1 MIGAGADLD
10 RPERGG
16 RPSPPAASAV
26 GADLDR
32 PERALAVAAHPDD
45 AEFGCGA
52 TLSKWSAD
60 GTTVSL
66 LVLTDGSKGAW
77 NPGADITALIDR
89 RRREQRDAARRLGAA
104 GEVVFLDQTDG
115 ELVASLELRS
125 RVARVIRELR
135 PGVVLGHDPWRRWRL
150 HPDHRAAGF
159 LCADAVA
166 AARDPH
172 FYPEHGLRHHRPD
185 HLLLFECEEP
195 DHVERVEEACVEAK
209 IEALLAHQ
217 SQYESTHAISA
228 GDGGAG
234 LAAFRDRIIDEC
246 RRAGEP
252 VGSAYGEAFRLVAT
266 G

>member
-1 MIGAGADLD
+1 MTDTGLDLPMTD
-10 RPERGG
+10 TGG
-16 RPSPPAASAV
+16 L
-26 GADLDR
+26 DL

-52 TLSKWSAD
+52 TLAKWSAA
-60 GTTVSL
+60 GSEVSL

-77 NPGADITALIDR
+77 DPGADTDALIDL

-104 GEVVFLDQTDG
+104 GAVRFLDQTDG

-135 PGVVLGHDPWRRWRL
+135 PGAVLGHDPWRRWRL

-172 FYPEHGLRHHRPD
+172 FYPEHGLEPHRPD

-195 DHVERVEEACVEAK
+195 DHVEAVEAEHVEAK
-209 IEALLAHQ
+209 IKALLAHR
-217 SQYESTHAISA
+217 SQYESTHAIASDD
-228 GDGGAG
+228 DGTGR
-234 LAAFRDRIIDEC
+234 AAFETRITDEC
-246 RRAGEP
+246 RRDGRRAG
-252 VGSAYGEAFRLVAT
+252 VAYGEAFKLVPT

>member
-1 MIGAGADLD
+1 MTGTNPD
-10 RPERGG
+10 RRREQAT
-16 RPSPPAASAV
+16 RPPTPAASAV
-26 GADLDR
+26 GVDLDR
-32 PERALAVAAHPDD
+32 PERALAIAAHPDD

-52 TLSKWSAD
+52 TTAKWSAA
-60 GTTVSL
+60 GSEVSL

-77 NPGADITALIDR
+77 DPGADTAALIDR
-89 RRREQRDAARRLGAA
+89 RRQEQRDAARRLGAT

-115 ELVASLELRS
+115 ELVDSLELRS

-172 FYPEHGLRHHRPD
+172 FYPEHGLPPHRPD
-185 HLLLFECEEP
+185 RLLLFECEEP
-195 DHVERVEEACVEAK
+195 DHFEPVEETHVEAK
-209 IEALLAHQ
+209 VEALLAHR
-217 SQYESTHAISA
+217 SQYESTHAIRP

-234 LAAFRDRIIDEC
+234 RGAFRARIIDEC

-252 VGSAYGEAFRLVAT
+252 VGSAYAEAFRLVAT

>member
-1 MIGAGADLD
+1 MTGFDSD
-10 RPERGG
+10 RGPEQAT
-16 RPSPPAASAV
+16 RPPIPAASAV
-26 GADLDR
+26 GIDLDR

-52 TLSKWSAD
+52 TVAKWSAA
-60 GTTVSL
+60 GSAVSL

-77 NPGADITALIDR
+77 DPGADIAALIDR
-89 RRREQRDAARRLGAA
+89 RRQEQRDAARRLGAT

-172 FYPEHGLRHHRPD
+172 FYPEHGLPPHRPD
-185 HLLLFECEEP
+185 RLLLFECEEP
-195 DHVERVEEACVEAK
+195 DHVERVEEAHVEAK
-209 IEALLAHQ
+209 IEALMAHR
-217 SQYESTHAISA
+217 SQYESTHAIRP

-234 LAAFRDRIIDEC
+234 RAAFRARIVDGC

-252 VGSAYGEAFRLVAT
+252 VGAAYAEAFRLVPT